1 MTSLTALSFAHGG
14 GEHRKNDIDK
24 GRQDQPEADWVG
36 VHVEI
41 LPEAAADP
49 SDLLLAGTV

>member
-1 MTSLTALSFAHGG
+1 MTSLTALSSAHGG

-24 GRQDQPEADWVG
+24 GRQDQPEADQVR
-36 VHVEI
+36 VHHEI

-49 SDLLLAGTV
+49 SEIGAS